1 MAVQLSFGP
10 GVMYG
15 ERVDQQGSGIGP
27 RQFGLMQD
35 VDITFAFTNKDL
47 YGQNQFPAAIARG
60 QGKVTG
66 KAKLAQ
72 INVLLYSDLFFGLG
86 TSPGTVTVSQ
96 DESVTIPTLA
106 PFSITVA
113 NASSFDTDLGVWLD
127 YNGAR
132 FNRVTTP
139 VNVTDYSI
147 SPGGVYNFSAAAEG
161 LLVHISYAYGTPVTS
176 GSTILI
182 TNQVQGYTP
191 AWQCTIFQKI
201 SPTVPGGP
209 NASLPWS
216 LGLYACVSN
225 SLSFP
230 TAQDNWTLNSFDF
243 SAFAN
248 ASGNIGFYSA
258 AAQ

>member
-1 MAVQLSFGP
+1 MSVQLSFGP

-72 INVLLYSDLFFGLG
+72 INVLLYSDLFFGLPVAA
-86 TSPGTVTVSQ
+86 PGYTVSQ
-96 DESVTIPTLA
+96 DELVTIPTLA
-106 PFSITVA
+106 PFAVEVA
-113 NASSFDTDLGVWLD
+113 NGPSFALDLGVWLNSD
-127 YNGAR
+127 GDR

-139 VNVTDYSI
+139 VNPGDYSV
-147 SPGGVYNFSAAAEG
+147 GANGVYTFSSLAAGVA
-161 LLVHISYAYGTPVTS
+161 VRISYTYITS
-176 GSTILI
+176 TSIQIPI
-182 TNQVQGYTP
+182 TNQAQGYTP

-201 SPTVPGGP
+201 SPTVPGSP
-209 NASLPWS
+209 NVTLPWA
-216 LGLYACVSN
+216 LGLAACVSN

-248 ASGNIGFYSA
+248 ASGVIGYYSA
-258 AAQ
+258 VSI